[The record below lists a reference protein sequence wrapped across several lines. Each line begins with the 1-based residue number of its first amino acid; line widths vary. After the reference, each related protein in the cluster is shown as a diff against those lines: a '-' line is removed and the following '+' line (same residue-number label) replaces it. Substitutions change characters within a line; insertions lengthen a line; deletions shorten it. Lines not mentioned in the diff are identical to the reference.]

1 MAYRQ
6 LPSHARRSSARAVTA
21 ALAAFSTLL
30 VLAAEARA
38 QTFWIDESTDFT
50 GNGCVNDDINTVT
63 KSLNS
68 ELLSNSWTGT
78 RYVNADA
85 WPQDFTES
93 CNAALYRPGND
104 FADTSLLTVYAGHGF
119 LEGGTHK
126 TGVQFGTA
134 HSGLCSVTFAS
145 TTIPSVGV
153 MRLGQMNNARAGY
166 SAWITSCSM
175 NSNHLAESVNYQWVN
190 QNFGFDNSPAIE
202 AHQPKDWFRAIGSKS
217 NKNAWLEE
225 LEDKQGLF
233 TGDNNP
239 IVVSYSDTSKGCT
252 SMHNDKRLKA
262 QILTPRSGGPACG
275 GGPPG
280 FVWCATMRSNDKSC
294 G

>member
-1 MAYRQ
+1 MKSFRFFK
-6 LPSHARRSSARAVTA
+6 HAPRSRARAAA
-21 ALAAFSTLL
+21 ALGALSAVLG
-30 VLAAEARA
+30 LAAEARA
-38 QTFWIDESTDFT
+38 QSYWIDEATDFT
-50 GNGCVNDDINTVT
+50 GNGCPNDDVNTVT
-63 KSLNS
+63 KSLDS
-68 ELLSNSWTGT
+68 ELLKNSWTGT

-85 WPQDFTES
+85 YPQDFTES
-93 CNAALYRPGND
+93 CNSSLYRVGND
-104 FADTSLLTVYAGHGF
+104 VADTRLLTVYAGHGF
-119 LEGGTHK
+119 LEPGTHM
-126 TGVQFGTA
+126 TGVHFGFA
-134 HSGLCSVTFAS
+134 RDGLCFAS
-145 TTIPSVGV
+145 FANSRRSDTGV

-225 LEDKQGLF
+225 LEDKQGTF

-239 IVVSYSDTSKGCT
+239 IVVSYSDTSNGC
-252 SMHNDKRLKA
+252 SNMHNDKRLKA
-262 QILTPRSGGPACG
+262 QILTPRSGGPSCG
-275 GGPPG
+275 NNPPG
-280 FVWCATMRSNDKSC
+280 HVWCATMRSNDKSC

>member
-1 MAYRQ
+1 MALFQ
-6 LPSHARRSSARAVTA
+6 LLTRRPRSNARAA
-21 ALAAFSTLL
+21 A
-30 VLAAEARA
+30 VLAALSAVLALTSEARA
-38 QTFWIDESTDFT
+38 LTFWIDESTDFT
-50 GNGCVNDDINTVT
+50 GNGCDNDDINTVT

-68 ELLSNSWTGT
+68 ELLNNSWTGS
-78 RYVNADA
+78 RFVNGNA

-93 CNAALYRPGND
+93 CNASLYGAGND
-104 FADTSLLTVYAGHGF
+104 MADTSLLTVYAGHGY
-119 LEGGTHK
+119 LEGHK
-126 TGVQFGTA
+126 TGIQYGTA
-134 HSGLCSVTFAS
+134 HNGLCFVTFAS
-145 TTIPSVGV
+145 SRFAAVGT
-153 MRLGQMNNARAGY
+153 MRLGQMNNARAGF

-217 NKNAWLEE
+217 NKDAWLEE
-225 LEDKQGLF
+225 LEDKQGIF

-239 IVVSYSDTSKGCT
+239 IVVSYSDTSKGCS

-262 QILTPRSGGPACG
+262 QILTPRSGGPSCG
-275 GGPPG
+275 NNPPA
-280 FVWCATMRSNDKSC
+280 FVWCATMRSNDDSC